1 MNLLTCRQLIDFLDD
16 YVEGTQPPDV
26 RAAFEQHLSVC
37 KACRDYLATYRDTIR
52 LTRASGNDD
61 AVTTGAPADLV
72 RAILRAR
79 TNKS

>member
-26 RAAFEQHLSVC
+26 RAAFEAHLGVC

-52 LTRASGNDD
+52 LTQAAGDSD
-61 AVTTGAPADLV
+61 ATTSGAPADLV
-72 RAILRAR
+72 RAILKAR
-79 TNKS
+79 TRHS